1 MSGNEKRFRLE
12 PQDKKTKVSRLM
24 LGNFFFQLLIVII
37 IFMILQILTSV
48 KEITLVTYTLPAR
61 TPKDRMFVFV
71 TPDILE
77 MEATAQVLD
86 AFLL

>member
-1 MSGNEKRFRLE
+1 
-12 PQDKKTKVSRLM
+12 
-24 LGNFFFQLLIVII
+24 
-37 IFMILQILTSV
+37 MILQILTSV
-48 KEITLVTYTLPAR
+48 KEITLVTYTLPAG

-86 AFLL
+86 EFLL